1 MLLPNGTALP
11 TGGSQRRVLSTG
23 AGSGKGFPALSHWK
37 KLGQGV
43 YKCFPKAGP
52 SLAQAQWGR
61 PGSGGPRSPYQGPNP
76 NRRQGPGGQ
85 LTLTCLRLRLSP
97 KPAETA
103 LQAAEAAFQAAGVAF
118 QAAKG
123 LRKRAESPRS
133 PRRVSGT
140 LRRPCASKHRAPGKG
155 AQWRC
160 GVLLPTR
167 AAERNKRSRRP
178 PAENLG
184 DASLWFR

>member
-1 MLLPNGTALP
+1 MLLPKGTALP
-11 TGGSQRRVLSTG
+11 IGGFQRRVLSSG

-43 YKCFPKAGP
+43 YKCFPEAGP

-85 LTLTCLRLRLSP
+85 LTLTCLRRRLSP

-103 LQAAEAAFQAAGVAF
+103 LQAAEAAFQAA
-118 QAAKG
+118 KG
-123 LRKRAESPRS
+123 LRKRAESPLS

-140 LRRPCASKHRAPGKG
+140 LRHPCASKHRAHGRG
-155 AQWRC
+155 AQWRS

-167 AAERNKRSRRP
+167 AA
-178 PAENLG
+178 
-184 DASLWFR
+184 